1 MKKNTRHWRQGRQAI
16 DMRSLKKNMSSS
28 KNVQVVAR
36 KTSIDILR
44 ERIRSLRDE
53 LERLLRKTRS

>member
-1 MKKNTRHWRQGRQAI
+1 MKKNTRHWQQGRRPF
-16 DMRSLKKNMSSS
+16 DMSSIKKNMST
-28 KNVQVVAR
+28 KTNVQIPAQ

-44 ERIRSLRDE
+44 ERIRRLRDE